1 MMPTPKSMPGIT
13 PPPPAEIPTK
23 AIPLNTHWG
32 ASVFAGYCQKQAV
45 QSGDGGQPPNP
56 MPPPPPPPPTPMT
69 YDAFGGGRDTPYNSG
84 EKPLVRWQDQV
95 EPRTRHASAG
105 PTIKRE
111 IGIWGQMGPPTRPDR
126 ATSEQPRAMPKLN
139 LPPTPHWDAWPHPR
153 PPAWQQA
160 PPWRSPSEST
170 WPRPQDNPAETRRG
184 RRQGT
189 MPNSGS
195 SSSSSWNAAPG
206 STQSTPYTMD
216 LNDTGPRYLPPD
228 LEAERIQKKMTASQ
242 MWAGDEFV
250 SSAGIILF
258 GSQRGDDL
266 MKLTYP
272 NTGEAQ
278 DPGPMEQAGTLNHR
292 VLDYS
297 SIPFTRRHNTVYRLR
312 STGEIA
318 FIPAC
323 TVIEDHEFNEG
334 NMSIHAKKDLLR
346 KGSTDPTTT
355 RTPQYPWE
363 NTGQYIHLMYM
374 ALAAGSS
381 IENGKRTVGKQT
393 VACPF
398 CLQVFGPPYFK
409 SMASDGITPIWSN
422 GDWVQNNFNKLYNHI
437 WAKGSADNPD
447 TAGKKLHPPVEWSD
461 RLTRSGD
468 VPSLVLCP
476 DVIEVDTQNIP
487 DDPTEV

>member
-1 MMPTPKSMPGIT
+1 
-13 PPPPAEIPTK
+13 
-23 AIPLNTHWG
+23 
-32 ASVFAGYCQKQAV
+32 
-45 QSGDGGQPPNP
+45 
-56 MPPPPPPPPTPMT
+56 
-69 YDAFGGGRDTPYNSG
+69 
-84 EKPLVRWQDQV
+84 
-95 EPRTRHASAG
+95 
-105 PTIKRE
+105 
-111 IGIWGQMGPPTRPDR
+111 
-126 ATSEQPRAMPKLN
+126 
-139 LPPTPHWDAWPHPR
+139 
-153 PPAWQQA
+153 
-160 PPWRSPSEST
+160 
-170 WPRPQDNPAETRRG
+170 
-184 RRQGT
+184 

-242 MWAGDEFV
+242 MWGGDGFV

-258 GSQRGDDL
+258 GSQRGDDTST
-266 MKLTYP
+266 LTYP

-278 DPGPMEQAGTLNHR
+278 EPGPMEQAGTLNHR

-297 SIPFTRRHNTVYRLR
+297 SIPFKRRHNTVYRLR
-312 STGEIA
+312 SSDEIA

-323 TVIEDHEFNEG
+323 IVIEDHEFNEG

-447 TAGKKLHPPVEWSD
+447 TAGKKLHPPIAWCD